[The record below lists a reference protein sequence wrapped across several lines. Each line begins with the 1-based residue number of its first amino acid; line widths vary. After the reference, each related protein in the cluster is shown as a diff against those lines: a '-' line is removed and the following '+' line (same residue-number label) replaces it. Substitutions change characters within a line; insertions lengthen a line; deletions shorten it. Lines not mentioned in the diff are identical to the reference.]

1 MVRREVIVLFFVL
14 GLYNLTSCQGTEAMK
29 DRYISK
35 TFQRHWRRK
44 VENIG
49 NELALSLCFLGETN
63 KQEFIIS
70 NSDTG
75 F

>member
-1 MVRREVIVLFFVL
+1 MVRRGVIVLFFVL
-14 GLYNLTSCQGTEAMK
+14 GLINSTSCQGTETMK

-35 TFQRHWRRK
+35 TFQRHWDRK
-44 VENIG
+44 VKNIG
-49 NELALSLCFLGETN
+49 DELTLS